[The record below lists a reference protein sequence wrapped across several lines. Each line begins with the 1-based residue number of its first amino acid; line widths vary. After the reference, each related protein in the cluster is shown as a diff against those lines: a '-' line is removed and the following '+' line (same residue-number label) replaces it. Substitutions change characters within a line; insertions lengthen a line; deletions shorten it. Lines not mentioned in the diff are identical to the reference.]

1 MKRLFVW
8 ILLVSA
14 FFQLASAATLEE
26 TFKKRIDAK
35 DITDVVLS
43 NVNGNIQV
51 SSWDQNTIEV
61 IAYKK
66 VRGNSERKAQRL
78 MEHLLIDIS
87 QEGTVLNIETNL
99 PKNRNSG
106 SGFFTWLFNGGGSG
120 ASVNYELRVPKTIN
134 LELHSTN
141 GAIIATDCSGD
152 FDCSTTNGKI
162 RLEDISGSARA
173 KSTNGSLYISFRKF
187 NSEKEM
193 RFRTTNG
200 SIKLM
205 LPYNTNADLEA
216 RTTNGSIKCEL
227 PLTERYAKSRKR
239 LEGKIN
245 NGGTLITLRTTNGS
259 IKILEY

>member
-1 MKRLFVW
+1 MKRLFIW
-8 ILLVSA
+8 ILIVSA
-14 FFQLASAATLEE
+14 FIQLASAATLEE

-35 DITDVVLS
+35 DITEVVLS
-43 NVNGNIQV
+43 NINGNIQV
-51 SSWDQNTIEV
+51 SSWEENAIEV

-66 VRGNSERKAQRL
+66 VRGSNERKAQRL
-78 MEHLLIDIS
+78 MEHLIIDIS
-87 QEGTVLNIETNL
+87 QEGSSLTIETDL
-99 PKNRNSG
+99 PQSRNNG
-106 SGFFTWLFNGGGSG
+106 SGFFTWLFNGGGNS
-120 ASVNYELRVPKTIN
+120 ASVNYELHVPKTMN

-187 NSEKEM
+187 NSDKEM

-200 SIKLM
+200 SIKLL

-227 PLTERYAKSRKR
+227 PLTERYAKSHKR
-239 LEGKIN
+239 LEGEIN
-245 NGGTLITLRTTNGS
+245 DGGTLLTLRTTNGS

>member
-8 ILLVSA
+8 IILIATS
-14 FFQLASAATLEE
+14 FQLASAATLEE

-35 DITDVVLS
+35 DITGVALS
-43 NVNGNIQV
+43 NINGTIQV
-51 SSWDQNTIEV
+51 SSWDQNAIEI

-66 VRGNSERKAQRL
+66 VRGTSERKARRL
-78 MEHLLIDIS
+78 MEHFQIDIT
-87 QEGTVLNIETNL
+87 QEGAVLNVETNL
-99 PKNRNSG
+99 PQSRNHS
-106 SGFFTWLFNGGGSG
+106 SGFFTWLFNGGGNS
-120 ASVNYELRVPKTIN
+120 ASVNYELRVPQKMN

-141 GAIIATDCSGD
+141 GAIIATDCSGA
-152 FDCSTTNGKI
+152 FDCTTTNGKI

-187 NSEKEM
+187 DSENEM

-239 LEGKIN
+239 LEGEIN
-245 NGGTLITLRTTNGS
+245 GGGTLITLRTTNGS